1 VLIRGKEPDIITP
14 NIYRER
20 GVMPL
25 VSWVGATL
33 TGVALVLMLVFRY
46 RDTKKA
52 SKTESRNNKKS

>member
-1 VLIRGKEPDIITP
+1 
-14 NIYRER
+14 
-20 GVMPL
+20 MPL